1 MESPTKKSKVNVG
14 RKAKEIVTLASQPV
28 TSMLDAFP
36 VQDLMQVQ
44 SYDNVIAGPSQ
55 SHTGDDL
62 VVSSLQE
69 LQNNVQS
76 IMSSLKLK
84 DENPSKKKRVTM
96 TILLQAIRNIYHILR
111 INGFV
116 VPEDMLEE

>member
-111 INGFV
+111 INGFA